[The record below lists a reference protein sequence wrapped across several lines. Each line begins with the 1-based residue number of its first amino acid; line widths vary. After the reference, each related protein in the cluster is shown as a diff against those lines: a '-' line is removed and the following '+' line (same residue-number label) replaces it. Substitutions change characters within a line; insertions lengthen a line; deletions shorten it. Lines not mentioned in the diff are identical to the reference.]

1 MKRFSSVKNENLSKR
16 AKVRMLEGRKSK
28 LTEDEEDIEV
38 EADATEGAA
47 EGEDT
52 DIVGS
57 VASLVQALIDD
68 GEDISPIEEVINAA
82 AGSEDDEESEDDEDF
97 DEDEEIDEDEEPLEE
112 DEESDDSEEDEDKE
126 DLEEARK
133 ARVAEAKRRIAAR
146 KRIAEAKARVAKAK
160 RIAEAKAR
168 VAKAK
173 NLAEAKARK
182 ARIAEAKARV
192 AEAKRVAR

>member
-160 RIAEAKAR
+160 RIADLNE
-168 VAKAK
+168 
-173 NLAEAKARK
+173 
-182 ARIAEAKARV
+182 
-192 AEAKRVAR
+192 

>member
-47 EGEDT
+47 DGEDT

-82 AGSEDDEESEDDEDF
+82 AGSDEESDEDEDF

-112 DEESDDSEEDEDKE
+112 DEESDDSEDEDKE
-126 DLEEARK
+126 DLDEVRK

-173 NLAEAKARK
+173 NLAEARARR
-182 ARIAEAKARV
+182 ARIEEAKARV
-192 AEAKRVAR
+192 AKAKRLAK

>member
-192 AEAKRVAR
+192 AKAKRVAG